1 MVTDRFERL
10 FRRMVAVFKRHQD
23 VPRSPA
29 NIAELGA
36 ARWDLELA
44 RKAIAEER
52 ERITAR
58 VAVRSVM
65 PRKVA
70 LSDDE
75 LARLRV
81 SGIGSVSG

>member
-1 MVTDRFERL
+1 MITDRFERL
-10 FRRMVAVFKRHQD
+10 FRRLVGVFKHYHD

-29 NIAELGA
+29 NVAGLAA

-44 RKAIAEER
+44 REAIAEER
-52 ERITAR
+52 GRIT
-58 VAVRSVM
+58 VGVRSVM

-81 SGIGSVSG
+81 SGIGSAAS